1 MEKNKFTHGSLFSGI
16 GGPEIAAEEMGWKNM
31 FHCEINP
38 FGRKILDYWFPNSKS
53 YEDITKTNFTEW
65 RGKINVLTGGFP
77 CQPFSCAGQR
87 KGAEDDRY
95 LWPEMLRAIREI
107 QPDWVVGEN
116 VAGILSMV
124 QPGSETALGRE
135 ESLFGEVDRK
145 RILHRQEYVV
155 ETVCNDLEREG
166 YFVQPVVIPA
176 CAVGAPHRR
185 DRVFFIA
192 HRADA
197 GVKGMQRK
205 WEDNILSGR
214 TASDT
219 TCRGSG
225 GTPHE
230 SCCENERQNGY
241 EKLNNLSSGAA
252 FGLLPTP
259 MASDATTGAIIGKN
273 DQFVTTR
280 NGTPRR
286 INQNGQNG
294 CVGLAR
300 MVRLLPTPNARE
312 ADKYS
317 KKYNPNSQMG
327 TALTAMAVNGML
339 PTPAARD
346 YQPSVSPQALKRK
359 NGKMRTD
366 ALCNLPVMLGEHHSQ
381 NGGKTSQLNPLFVA
395 EMMGFPPDWT
405 VLPFQS
411 GGRNR

>member
-116 VAGILSMV
+116 VAGILSMEH
-124 QPGSETALGRE
+124 PMKAAARTK
-135 ESLFGEVDRK
+135 DR
-145 RILHRQEYVV
+145 
-155 ETVCNDLEREG
+155 T
-166 YFVQPVVIPA
+166 
-176 CAVGAPHRR
+176 
-185 DRVFFIA
+185 
-192 HRADA
+192 
-197 GVKGMQRK
+197 
-205 WEDNILSGR
+205 
-214 TASDT
+214 
-219 TCRGSG
+219 
-225 GTPHE
+225 GT
-230 SCCENERQNGY
+230 
-241 EKLNNLSSGAA
+241 KLNNLSSGAA

>member
-230 SCCENERQNGY
+230 SCCENERQTGT
-241 EKLNNLSSGAA
+241 KLNNLSSGAA

>member
-225 GTPHE
+225 GKDRT
-230 SCCENERQNGY
+230 GT
-241 EKLNNLSSGAA
+241 KLNNLSSGAA

-294 CVGLAR
+294 SVGLAR